1 MLDGKNIIGYSRSK
15 RGPTTFKTI
24 NPILNIENETIYY
37 EATSEEIREA
47 VSLANKAFTA
57 YAETSYKHRAKFLMA
72 IADEI
77 MALDDTLIE
86 QYCSETGLPESRAKG
101 ERGRTVNQLR
111 LFAKILEEGSFVEA
125 SIDTAQPERQ
135 PAPKVDLRKLMV
147 PLGPVA
153 VFGASNFPLAY
164 SSAGGDTASALAAG
178 CPVIIKGHPMHA
190 GTGSMVSS
198 AVVKA
203 AKDTSMPEGVFSHL
217 NSKGHEVG
225 EALLKN
231 PLLKAVGFTGSING
245 GRALFDLAA
254 KRKEPIPVFAEMGS
268 VNPVVLL
275 PEILKTENEHWAKT
289 VAHSVT
295 LGSGQFC
302 TNPGILMGI
311 KNSDL
316 DHFTEILAR
325 EINEVVP
332 ASMLHPAIANKYDD
346 GSSLMK
352 QQKGTSLVVEFSQKT
367 KPNVGRPAIL
377 KVSATEFRENPKLHH
392 EVFGPFSL
400 LVECQNIED
409 LERAVSLLEGQ
420 LTASVIGTS
429 EELRGYAHLLK
440 LLENRVGRLVFNGVP
455 TGVEVCASMHHG
467 GPYPATTDNRFTAVG
482 DDAIK
487 RWLRPVCYQNCPDEL
502 LPAALQNANP
512 LQLVRRVDGSLTRAK
527 L

>member
-1 MLDGKNIIGYSRSK
+1 MLDGKNIIGFKHSK
-15 RGPTTFKTI
+15 RGTNTFRTI

-37 EATSEEIREA
+37 EANSDEILEA
-47 VSLANKAFTA
+47 VSLAHKASLI
-57 YAETSYKHRAKFLMA
+57 YAETSYKHRARFLMA

-77 MALDDTLIE
+77 MALDDTLVE
-86 QYCSETGLPESRAKG
+86 QYCSETGLPEGRAKG

-111 LFAKILEEGSFVEA
+111 MFAQILEEGSFVEA

-135 PAPKVDLRKLMV
+135 PAPRVDLRKMMV

-178 CPVIIKGHPMHA
+178 CPVIVKGHPMHA

-198 AVVKA
+198 AIIKA

-217 NSKGHEVG
+217 NSSGHMVG

-254 KRKEPIPVFAEMGS
+254 QRKEPIPVFAEMGS

-275 PEILKTENEHWAKT
+275 PEILKTESEKWAK
-289 VAHSVT
+289 
-295 LGSGQFC
+295 
-302 TNPGILMGI
+302 
-311 KNSDL
+311 
-316 DHFTEILAR
+316 ILAR
-325 EINEVVP
+325 EMNEVVP
-332 ASMLHPAIANKYDD
+332 ASMLHPVIANKYDD
-346 GSSLMK
+346 GKSQMQ
-352 QQKGTSLVVEFSQKT
+352 QQKGTSLVVEFTKEA

-377 KVSATEFRENPKLHH
+377 KVSAAEFRENPMLHH

-409 LERAVSLLEGQ
+409 LERSVALLEGQ
-420 LTASVIGTS
+420 LTASVIGTT
-429 EELRGYAHLLK
+429 EELRGYNFLLK
-440 LLENRVGRLVFNGVP
+440 QLETRVGRLVFNGVP

-467 GPYPATTDNRFTAVG
+467 GPYPSTTDSRFTAVG

-502 LPAALQNANP
+502 LPSALQNANP
-512 LQLVRRVDGSLTRAK
+512 LQVLRRVDGTLTRAK

>member
-1 MLDGKNIIGYSRSK
+1 MLDGKNIIGFKRSK
-15 RGPTTFKTI
+15 RGSKTFKTF
-24 NPILNIENETIYY
+24 NPILNIENETNYF
-37 EATSEEIREA
+37 EAAPEEIQEA
-47 VSLANKAFTA
+47 VSLANQAYST
-57 YAETSYKHRAKFLMA
+57 YAETSYEHRAKFLNA
-72 IADEI
+72 IANEI
-77 MALDDTLIE
+77 MVLDQTLID
-86 QYCSETGLPESRAKG
+86 QYCSETGLPEGRAKG

-111 LFAKILEEGSFVEA
+111 MFAQILEEGSFVEA

-135 PAPKVDLRKLMV
+135 PVPKVDLRKMMV

-190 GTGSMVSS
+190 GTGSMVSL
-198 AVVKA
+198 AIIKA
-203 AKDTSMPEGVFSHL
+203 AKYTSMPEGVFSHL
-217 NSKGHEVG
+217 NSSGHEVG

-231 PLLKAVGFTGSING
+231 PLLKAVGFTGSIYG
-245 GRALFDLAA
+245 GRALFDLAS
-254 KRKEPIPVFAEMGS
+254 KRNEPIPVFAEMGS

-275 PEILKTENEHWAKT
+275 PEVIKTEGEKWAKSI
-289 VAHSVT
+289 AQSVT

-311 KNSDL
+311 KSSDL
-316 DHFTEILAR
+316 DHFTEILAGD
-325 EINEVVP
+325 INEVVP

-346 GSSLMK
+346 GRTQMK
-352 QQKGTSLVVEFSQKT
+352 QQKGTSLVVEFSK
-367 KPNVGRPAIL
+367 KAKANVGRPAIL
-377 KVSATEFRENPKLHH
+377 KVSAAEFRENPKLHQ

-409 LERAVSLLEGQ
+409 LERSVSLLEGQ
-420 LTASVIGTS
+420 LTASVIGTT
-429 EELRGYAHLLK
+429 EELRGYEYLLK
-440 LLENRVGRLVFNGVP
+440 LLESRVGRLIFNGVP

-467 GPYPATTDNRFTAVG
+467 GPYPATTDSRFTAVG

-502 LPAALQNANP
+502 LPASLQNANP
-512 LQLVRRVDGSLTRAK
+512 LQLLRRVDGTLTRAK

>member
-1 MLDGKNIIGYSRSK
+1 MLDGKNIIGFKRSK
-15 RGPTTFKTI
+15 RGSNSFKTI
-24 NPILNIENETIYY
+24 NPILNIENETVYY
-37 EATSEEIREA
+37 EASSEEIQEA
-47 VSLANKAFTA
+47 VSLAHQAYRT
-57 YAETSYKHRAKFLMA
+57 YAETSYKHRARFLNA
-72 IADEI
+72 IAEEI
-77 MALDDTLIE
+77 MALDQTLLDT
-86 QYCSETGLPESRAKG
+86 YCSETGLPEGRAKG

-111 LFAKILEEGSFVEA
+111 MFAQILDEGSFVEA
-125 SIDTAQPERQ
+125 SIDTAQPDRQ
-135 PAPKVDLRKLMV
+135 PVPKVDLRKMMV

-178 CPVIIKGHPMHA
+178 CPVIVKGHPMHA

-198 AVVKA
+198 AIIKA
-203 AKDTSMPEGVFSHL
+203 AKDTAMPEGVFSHL
-217 NSKGHEVG
+217 NSSGHEVG
-225 EALLKN
+225 EVLLKN
-231 PLLKAVGFTGSING
+231 PLLKAVGFTGSIKG

-275 PEILKTENEHWAKT
+275 PEAMKKEAEKWAKT
-289 VAHSVT
+289 IAQSIT

-316 DHFTEILAR
+316 DCFIEILAK

-332 ASMLHPAIANKYDD
+332 ASMLHPVIADKYDD
-346 GSSLMK
+346 GRSQMQ
-352 QQKGTSLVVEFSQKT
+352 QQKGTSVVVEYSEKT
-367 KPNVGRPAIL
+367 KANVGRPAIL
-377 KVSATEFRENPKLHH
+377 KVSAAEFRENPKLHQ

-420 LTASVIGTS
+420 LTASVIGTT
-429 EELRGYAHLLK
+429 EELRGYDHLLK
-440 LLENRVGRLVFNGVP
+440 QLETKVGRLIFNGVP

-467 GPYPATTDNRFTAVG
+467 GPYPATTDSRFSAVG

-502 LPAALQNANP
+502 LPASLQNSNP
-512 LQLVRRVDGSLTRAK
+512 LQLLRRVDGTLTRAK

>member
-1 MLDGKNIIGYSRSK
+1 MLDGKNIIGFTRSK
-15 RGPTTFKTI
+15 RGTNTFKTI
-24 NPILNIENETIYY
+24 NPILNIENEMVYY
-37 EATSEEIREA
+37 EAAPEEIQEA
-47 VSLANKAFTA
+47 VSLAHKASLI

-77 MALDDTLIE
+77 MALDQTLIA
-86 QYCSETGLPESRAKG
+86 QYCSETGLPEGRAKG

-111 LFAKILEEGSFVEA
+111 MFAQILDEGSFVEA
-125 SIDTAQPERQ
+125 SIDTAQPERL
-135 PAPKVDLRKLMV
+135 PVPKVDLRKILV

-178 CPVIIKGHPMHA
+178 CPVIVKGHPMHA

-198 AVVKA
+198 AIIKA

-217 NSKGHEVG
+217 NSSGHEVG

-231 PLLKAVGFTGSING
+231 PFLKAVGFTGSING

-254 KRKEPIPVFAEMGS
+254 QRKEPIPVFAEMGS

-275 PEILKTENEHWAKT
+275 PEILKTENEKWAKT
-289 VAHSVT
+289 VAQSVT

-316 DHFTEILAR
+316 NRFTEILAR
-325 EINEVVP
+325 EIKEVVP

-346 GSSLMK
+346 GRSQMQ
-352 QQKGTSLVVEFSQKT
+352 QQKGTSLVVEFSKET
-367 KPNVGRPAIL
+367 NPNVGRPAIL
-377 KVSATEFRENPKLHH
+377 KVSAAEFRENPKLHQ

-409 LERAVSLLEGQ
+409 LERCVELLEGQ
-420 LTASVIGTS
+420 LTASVIGTT
-429 EELRGYAHLLK
+429 EELRGYDFLLK
-440 LLENRVGRLVFNGVP
+440 QLEARVGRLVFNGVP
-455 TGVEVCASMHHG
+455 TGVEVSASMQHG
-467 GPYPATTDNRFTAVG
+467 GPYPSTTDSRFTAVG

-502 LPAALQNANP
+502 LPSALQNANP
-512 LQLVRRVDGSLTRAK
+512 LQLLRRVDGTLTRAK